1 MASQLS
7 TVSET
12 SCSTEEQKNDVPE
25 IKDCSIC
32 YKSLDNTNMII
43 TPCSHSFCNECF
55 FKWLGR
61 KESCAMCRR
70 TLLTNEQVEEREHL
84 LDEINEDVAR
94 EFSILNQTRHKLKK
108 KKKHMEKVETKTND
122 LMDRQ
127 IRLRQML
134 DHTRTLCI
142 DSMNEH
148 EKVETELSDKKTT
161 LKLMSSYRKEW
172 KELYGKDDEKLKPP
186 SVSAGEMKTVSTTDF
201 HQGRTRRGRN
211 TRQRFSNDPEEP
223 LNSFISIET
232 ALANIDTETER
243 MYFNNDSANTAE
255 NQVVDLTHT
264 SSEEEDSIQE
274 PLLQPQP
281 PEENQVVDLTHTS
294 SEEEDSIQEPLL
306 PPPSPPPSPPPV
318 EEPEPLSSLSP
329 APPHFSFDWS
339 IDWSMFE
346 QNTENAYI
354 TSTSITPPPMED
366 YESDSDVSISS
377 SLNDSVEHMS
387 LTPQYSSA
395 ISEEKQ
401 SEATN
406 QFTLAMTTPLPN
418 DSSSDNSSNNSSN
431 NSSDNS
437 ADNNIEGD
445 SMFRTPPRRGNSV
458 QRAPGAPLRV
468 NIPPQISN
476 FFDSLNLNLTPEMP
490 SNEVQQS
497 PENMFIF
504 GAPENMTNSESN
516 TSSPPPPHIR
526 RRVVVRRNRNRIN
539 SRHRISFHSINENI

>member
-274 PLLQPQP
+274 PLL
-281 PEENQVVDLTHTS
+281 
-294 SEEEDSIQEPLL
+294 

-329 APPHFSFDWS
+329 APPHFSF
-339 IDWSMFE
+339 DWSMFE

-418 DSSSDNSSNNSSN
+418 DSSSNNSSN
-431 NSSDNS
+431 NSS
-437 ADNNIEGD
+437 DNNIEGD